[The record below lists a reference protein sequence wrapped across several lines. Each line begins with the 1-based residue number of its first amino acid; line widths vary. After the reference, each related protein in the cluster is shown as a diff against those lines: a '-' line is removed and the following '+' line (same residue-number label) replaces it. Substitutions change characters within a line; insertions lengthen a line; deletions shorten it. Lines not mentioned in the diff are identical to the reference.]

1 MKEELNPSQLEMRL
15 LLSNNLKRLRAA
27 RGLSQE
33 GLADLAGLHRTYV
46 SQLERMITNGSM
58 DNLALVAQALA
69 VAPAELFADNQG
81 EAELQPDDNSDGKKV
96 RRGTSK
102 I

>member
-81 EAELQPDDNSDGKKV
+81 EAEPVDNSDGKKV